1 MQTRINSKT
10 RLLWLLTGVLVVL
23 TFLDD
28 YQGWRFLLLGLAGAW
43 GASYL
48 WARSL
53 GRNLRLQREMRFGWA
68 QVGDKLEER
77 FILTN
82 RSNLPGLW
90 IEVEDHSTLPD
101 YQVNL
106 VTGVDGRASI
116 QWRTDGLCTRRGL
129 FNLGPTT
136 LHTSDPLGL
145 YQVKLY
151 DPRSVQLMV
160 TPPIVP
166 LPQIEVAPGGKAGEG
181 RPKPNA
187 PERTV
192 SASGVREYVPGDTL
206 RWIHWRTSAR
216 RGELF
221 IRQFD
226 STPSGDWWIILD
238 ADESVQAGSGATSTE
253 EHAVILAASLAD
265 RGLRLGRAVG
275 LVAYGEPLIWLPPR
289 QGDGQRWEIL
299 RSLALLKPAQRPLG
313 DLLAGLRTPLGRQ
326 ASLVIITPNARGNWL
341 ESLLPLLWQGA
352 VPSVLLLDPLTFGGL
367 GDAKPLFEQLARW
380 GVYRQLITPELL
392 DRPEAKPGKRGHWE
406 WRISPTGRAIA
417 VNPPR
422 DAGWKTLQ

>member
-1 MQTRINSKT
+1 MQTRISGKT
-10 RLLWLLTGVLVVL
+10 RLLWFLIALLVIL
-23 TFLDD
+23 TILDD
-28 YQGWRFLLLGLAGAW
+28 YQGWRLLLFGLLTAW
-43 GASYL
+43 GGSYI
-48 WARSL
+48 WARKLQHNLSL
-53 GRNLRLQREMRFGWA
+53 VREMRFGWA

-77 FILTN
+77 FILIN
-82 RSNLPGLW
+82 RSGIPGLW
-90 IEVEDHSTLPD
+90 VEIEDHSTLPD

-106 VTGVDGRASI
+106 VTGVDGRATI

-145 YQVKLY
+145 YQVELF
-151 DPRSVQLMV
+151 DPRLVQLMV

-166 LPQIEVAPGGKAGEG
+166 LPQIEVAAGGKAGEG

-216 RGELF
+216 RDKLF
-221 IRQFD
+221 VRQFD
-226 STPSGDWWIILD
+226 STPSGDWWIVLD
-238 ADESVQAGSGATSTE
+238 ADESVQAGKGATSTE

-275 LVAYGEPLIWLPPR
+275 LVAHGEPLIWLPPR
-289 QGDGQRWEIL
+289 QGDRQRWEIL
-299 RSLALLKPAQRPLG
+299 RSLALLQPAQRPLG
-313 DLLAGLRTPLGRQ
+313 DLLAGLRKPLGRQ
-326 ASLVIITPNARGNWL
+326 TSLVIITPNTSGSWL
-341 ESLLPLLWQGA
+341 KDLLPLLWQGA
-352 VPSVLLLDPLTFGGL
+352 VPTVLLLDPLSFGGS
-367 GDAKPLFEQLARW
+367 GDAKALFEHLARW
-380 GVYRQLITPELL
+380 GVYRQLITPDLL
-392 DRPEAKPGKRGHWE
+392 DRPEAQPGKRGHWE
-406 WRISPTGRAIA
+406 WRITPTGRAVA

-422 DAGWKTLQ
+422 DTGWKTLR